1 MESYNP
7 ERFSTLVPHRYSG
20 FLHRAGQL
28 FTDADFGVKI
38 QNIGSEEER
47 SSVQTTGSVERKR
60 QIAVPSPNYCGILVQ
75 KYWLILTWNII
86 FSLAR
91 DTSVRLS
98 EGSEETKASS
108 SPGWE
113 NLIKSALS
121 VMLILV
127 FNWLT
132 SHASPLIL
140 IGAGKKVWVEISDS
154 NLGQWCASQML
165 SW

>member
-60 QIAVPSPNYCGILVQ
+60 QIAVSSSNYCGILVQ
-75 KYWLILTWNII
+75 KY
-86 FSLAR
+86 
-91 DTSVRLS
+91 
-98 EGSEETKASS
+98 
-108 SPGWE
+108 
-113 NLIKSALS
+113 
-121 VMLILV
+121 
-127 FNWLT
+127 
-132 SHASPLIL
+132 
-140 IGAGKKVWVEISDS
+140 
-154 NLGQWCASQML
+154 
-165 SW
+165 